1 MCVVQILLSWVS
13 REYISLT
20 PLQPACFYSFL
31 YTFDDFLWSMHP
43 HTIVGCFSNVGGLG
57 WSRLLPCSSKFQLH
71 KFFLIIGCN
80 CTSTFPGSL
89 PFAWTLHR
97 TATTRSSRSRS
108 WTVSSATV
116 YLLARKNERN
126 ISPRRFW
133 SENGRP
139 DHLQL
144 LHFFL
149 FGWLS
154 TIQQHRLPPR
164 VTGASQTFPRERRC
178 VHHSHQSPNSLMVVV
193 TTDQSGRL
201 ALCFKHPVSFDKCQG
216 CSLVVSAH
224 M

>member
-144 LHFFL
+144 LHFFYL
-149 FGWLS
+149 GDSAQYNSIVCLRVWLAPHKLS
-154 TIQQHRLPPR
+154 PGRD
-164 VTGASQTFPRERRC
+164 GAFITLIR
-178 VHHSHQSPNSLMVVV
+178 
-193 TTDQSGRL
+193 
-201 ALCFKHPVSFDKCQG
+201 ALILWWLLLQRINQD
-216 CSLVVSAH
+216 A
-224 M
+224 